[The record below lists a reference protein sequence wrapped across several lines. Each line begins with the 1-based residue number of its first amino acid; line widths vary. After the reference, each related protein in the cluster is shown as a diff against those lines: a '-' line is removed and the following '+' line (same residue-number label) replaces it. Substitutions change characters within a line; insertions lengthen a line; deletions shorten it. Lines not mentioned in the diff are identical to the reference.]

1 MIMKRIIYFLRYYR
15 SLLRTKLKFKKPN
28 KNDILLFDYTN
39 EALFKKLIK
48 KKIEVLYI
56 RLEEINFYVLFMAI
70 KSCGFFNLG
79 KSYIKTYIEYVE
91 PKVIITFNELHGTFY
106 LLKKLIKKNS
116 FTIAIQDGYRTLP
129 NFSSF
134 NLMNIKDYEVDK
146 ILNFSRKDKKLYE
159 NISTSPKV
167 VAGSFRNNFFKKITN
182 IKSKKILL
190 ISQYRDEYKNNEKI
204 KYFLREKKIL
214 DFLKIFCEKKN
225 VKYLIV
231 TKPGVSKNNY
241 INAFNLQKNL
251 EIISDLNFKK
261 KYEIVDKSEV
271 TIFADSSLGMEA
283 LSRGNKVISF
293 PFKPYFG
300 VPKFF
305 WSHKINQDIFEKK
318 LDLIYG
324 MKINTWLKRINN
336 KKEVFVRYNPGNTIL
351 LNIIKKI
358 LKNKDE

>member
-1 MIMKRIIYFLRYYR
+1 MKRIIFLFRNYR
-15 SLLRTKLKFKKPN
+15 SLFRIKFKFNKQN
-28 KNDILLFDYTN
+28 KNKILLFDYTN
-39 EALFKKLIK
+39 EAIFKILINR
-48 KKIEVLYI
+48 KIEVLYR
-56 RLEEINFYVLFMAI
+56 RLEEINLYVLFMAI
-70 KSCGFFNLG
+70 KSRGFFNLG

-91 PKVIITFNELHGTFY
+91 PKIVITFNELHETFY
-106 LLKKLIKKNS
+106 LLKKLVKKNS
-116 FTIAIQDGYRTLP
+116 FYTIAIQDGYRTLP

-134 NLMNIKDYEVDK
+134 DLTNIKEYKVDQ

-159 NISTSPKV
+159 NISNSPKV
-167 VAGSFRNNFFKKITN
+167 VAGSFRNNFYKKTKN

-204 KYFLREKKIL
+204 KYFIREKKIL
-214 DFLKIFCEKKN
+214 DFLKIFCEKNKI
-225 VKYLIV
+225 KFLIA
-231 TKPGVSKNNY
+231 TKPGVTKNNY
-241 INAFNLQKNL
+241 MSAFNLQKNS

-293 PFKPYFG
+293 PFKPYLG

-318 LDLIYG
+318 LNLIYG
-324 MKINTWLKRINN
+324 MKINTWLKKINN
-336 KKEVFVRYNPGNTIL
+336 KKEVFVKYNPGNTIL
-351 LNIIKKI
+351 LKIIKKY
-358 LKNKDE
+358 LKNNNE

>member
-1 MIMKRIIYFLRYYR
+1 MKRIIFFFKNYR
-15 SLLRTKLKFKKPN
+15 SLLRIKLKFNKPN
-28 KNDILLFDYTN
+28 KNKILLFDYTN
-39 EALFKKLIK
+39 ESIFKRLIK
-48 KKIEVLYI
+48 RKIGVLYR
-56 RLEEINFYVLFMAI
+56 RLEEINLYILFMAI

-91 PKVIITFNELHGTFY
+91 PKIIITFNELHGTFY
-106 LLKKLIKKNS
+106 LLKKLVKKNS
-116 FTIAIQDGYRTLP
+116 FYTIAIQDGYRTLP

-134 NLMNIKDYEVDK
+134 NLKNKKKYKVDK

-159 NISTSPKV
+159 NISNSPKV
-167 VAGSFRNNFFKKITN
+167 VAGSFRNNFYKKTKN
-182 IKSKKILL
+182 IKNKKILL

-204 KYFLREKKIL
+204 KYFIREIKIL
-214 DFLKIFCEKKN
+214 DFLKTFCEKN
-225 VKYLIV
+225 NIKYLIA

-241 INAFNLQKNL
+241 MSAFNLQKNS

-318 LDLIYG
+318 LNLIYG

-336 KKEVFVRYNPGNTIL
+336 KKEVFVKYNPGNTIL
-351 LNIIKKI
+351 LNIIKKY
-358 LKNKDE
+358 LKNKNA